1 MTSAKK
7 ITALPNI
14 TSIVNWHH
22 HIIAF
27 DFRTKNPVLPS
38 IHAESCLV
46 VPEPNTLKYP
56 AVAPAGLLF
65 TAGLAADSAA
75 DDTAVEQLTELR
87 GSLFLSDEYGQ
98 QYFQPWN

>member
-1 MTSAKK
+1 MILLQYEKEVVLS
-7 ITALPNI
+7 
-14 TSIVNWHH
+14 
-22 HIIAF
+22 F

>member
-1 MTSAKK
+1 MLICKFTVCKRL
-7 ITALPNI
+7 ILLQYENEFVLP
-14 TSIVNWHH
+14 
-22 HIIAF
+22 F